1 MSGEEEGLPILA
13 HQAGE
18 FYAWLWW
25 ASEAEEGVFDL
36 GEETGRIEVW
46 VDDRLAFRNP
56 HEHRVSATVTGPG
69 APETPEARAALAG
82 GKVLEELSVHLRRD
96 ERDFAFTL
104 RGPGM
109 DLVRAKLPPGAS
121 EGEDAVYER
130 MFLYEELSFLV
141 GALLRAYARDRTSE
155 RWESETLP
163 AIRRWVRAGAGRY

>member
-1 MSGEEEGLPILA
+1 MNGEGEGLPILA
-13 HQAGE
+13 HLAGE

-25 ASEAEEGVFDL
+25 ASEARQGVFDL
-36 GEETGRIEVW
+36 GEETGRLEVW

-56 HEHRVSATVTGPG
+56 HEHRVSATVSGPD
-69 APETPEARAALAG
+69 APDAPEARAALAG
-82 GKVLEELSVHLRRD
+82 GKVLEALAVHLRRD
-96 ERDFAFTL
+96 DRDFAFVL

-141 GALLRAYARDRTSE
+141 GALLREYARERTSGQ
-155 RWESETLP
+155 WESETLP
-163 AIRRWVRAGAGRY
+163 AMQRWVRGGT